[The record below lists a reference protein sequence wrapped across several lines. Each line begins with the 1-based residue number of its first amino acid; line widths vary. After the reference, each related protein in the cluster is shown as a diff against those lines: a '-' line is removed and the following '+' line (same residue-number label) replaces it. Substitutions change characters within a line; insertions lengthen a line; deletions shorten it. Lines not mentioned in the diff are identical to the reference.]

1 MELDSEWYGQNE
13 FEIDLVL
20 KLSKLNSKPNHV
32 NVALRVNNARDV
44 LVDFSKYSIKEG
56 ALYEINDIDNRG

>member
-20 KLSKLNSKPNHV
+20 KLSKLNSKPNHF

-44 LVDFSKYSIKEG
+44 LVDFIKYSIKEG
-56 ALYEINDIDNRG
+56 TLYEINDIDNRG